1 MSTEAL
7 PPKHLQVPLYR
18 DTPGG
23 TTNVSFHIPRW
34 GDDRKREIWKINR
47 NSTYHDPAA
56 LAKRVYEGQHRMQ
69 RAYIE
74 HQLGEFKLVLEKHP
88 TFDDQGAINYLEAGR
103 AWYAELDK
111 EIT

>member
-23 TTNVSFHIPRW
+23 IFSVSLHIPRW
-34 GDDRKREIWKINR
+34 GDDRKREIWNQFR
-47 NSTYHDPAA
+47 NSTYSNPAV
-56 LAKRVYEGQHRMQ
+56 LAKSFYEGQHRIQ
-69 RAYIE
+69 RAHID
-74 HQLGEFKLVLEKHP
+74 HQLEELKLVLEKHP

-103 AWYAELDK
+103 AWYAEQK
-111 EIT
+111 EIS